1 MEVFHADTLAP
12 AKEMVL
18 EGNVLKMLHYHFKG
32 SDYVVTVGW
41 YDCQIKVI
49 GADNLE
55 FVMQDKL

>member
-1 MEVFHADTLAP
+1 MFHAETLAL

-18 EGNVLKMLHYHFKG
+18 EGDALKMLHYHFKG
-32 SDYVVTVGW
+32 YEFVVTVGW

-49 GADNLE
+49 SADTLE